1 MNLITQDGFETYS
14 KFQVDSWQHYVMPF
28 ITIYLPPA
36 QIRDISDPIDK
47 VDFTRAA
54 LCALVNGDVII
65 VSAGSPSVTASGTC
79 ILK

>member
-1 MNLITQDGFETYS
+1 MALRHIQSFRLTLGSIVLCLLSLY
-14 KFQVDSWQHYVMPF
+14 P
-28 ITIYLPPA
+28 PPA

-47 VDFTRAA
+47 VDFTKAA